1 LILGPDAPGRRDHLP
16 WHNPIHFSKREGVIP
31 GRMPGREVRE
41 MGTASAPELVVL
53 VVGVPV
59 LACPLVLA
67 RRGSA
72 IAVVTWLE
80 RDAGR

>member
-1 LILGPDAPGRRDHLP
+1 
-16 WHNPIHFSKREGVIP
+16 
-31 GRMPGREVRE
+31 